1 MQKFTFQNEVQL
13 MGSLLFILNFH
24 VHFPWANT
32 YFWCVLQL
40 QMELEHIFTCFRSL
54 LVAIF
59 AAICVAIFAS
69 IFVAIFGFRFWSLL
83 HIRILVL
90 TFCHLLFEFRFKL
103 QKEKKKTHQDIFP
116 LLLSGEA
123 DLYPYPEPPCGPCD
137 TDRTYKRTGF
147 DPLFQSL
154 TDQPVHPDRIHRGVF
169 LFDVVL
175 YGYVRNPFARV
186 QRFQRLFDHDDCGWM
201 SWNFTRRRSIYT
213 ANVNVSAFV

>member
-59 AAICVAIFAS
+59 AAICVAIFA
-69 IFVAIFGFRFWSLL
+69 AIFGFRFWSLL

-103 QKEKKKTHQDIFP
+103 QKEKKKLTRIFF
-116 LLLSGEA
+116 
-123 DLYPYPEPPCGPCD
+123 LYFYPAKQTCILTRNRPVVPVTLTERINVPASIPFFKAL
-137 TDRTYKRTGF
+137 RT
-147 DPLFQSL
+147 
-154 TDQPVHPDRIHRGVF
+154 
-169 LFDVVL
+169 
-175 YGYVRNPFARV
+175 NPFTLIESTEGY
-186 QRFQRLFDHDDCGWM
+186 FCLM
-201 SWNFTRRRSIYT
+201 
-213 ANVNVSAFV
+213 